1 MEFNSAFKG
10 LMMFKAKAAVCSE
23 IRTKHSTQSE
33 HHIEFL
39 IVKLGG
45 T

>member
-1 MEFNSAFKG
+1 
-10 LMMFKAKAAVCSE
+10 MMYTPKDAVCSE
-23 IRTKHSTQSE
+23 IVTKHSTQSG

-39 IVKLGG
+39 NTKPGG